1 MSLVLT
7 LFCKDNTMFPS
18 AFWLILGIINF
29 VVAVLPP
36 YSPMSLI
43 NLALAVWCFYIFAQT
58 QKEENDDL

>member
-1 MSLVLT
+1 
-7 LFCKDNTMFPS
+7 MFPS